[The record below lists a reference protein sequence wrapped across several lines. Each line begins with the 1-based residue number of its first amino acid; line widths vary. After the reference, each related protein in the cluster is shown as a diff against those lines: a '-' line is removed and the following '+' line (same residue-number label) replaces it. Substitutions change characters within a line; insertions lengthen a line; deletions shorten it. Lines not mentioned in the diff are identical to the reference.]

1 MNRAYFI
8 IMIPALLVLIG
19 YVLVF
24 RMIGI
29 ALPYP
34 AVVAPIVLLAVI
46 VVWMVKRSMKKS
58 GASTK

>member
-8 IMIPALLVLIG
+8 ILIPALLVLIG

-34 AVVAPIVLLAVI
+34 AVIAPVVLLVAI
-46 VVWMVKRSMKKS
+46 VVWMVKRGMKKVRP
-58 GASTK
+58 STK

>member
-34 AVVAPIVLLAVI
+34 AVLAPVVLLAAI
-46 VVWMVKRSMKKS
+46 VVWLLKRSIKKP

>member
-8 IMIPALLVLIG
+8 ILIPALLVLIG
-19 YVLVF
+19 YLLVF

-34 AVVAPIVLLAVI
+34 AVIVPAVLLVAF
-46 VVWMVKRSMKKS
+46 VVWLVKRSFKKA
-58 GASTK
+58 GASSK

>member
-8 IMIPALLVLIG
+8 ILVPALLVLIG

-29 ALPYP
+29 AVPYP
-34 AVVAPIVLLAVI
+34 VLIVPPVLLVVA
-46 VVWMVKRSMKKS
+46 VVWMVKKTARKTDA
-58 GASTK
+58 GAK

>member
-8 IMIPALLVLIG
+8 ILIPALLVLLG

-24 RMIGI
+24 RMMGI

-34 AVVAPIVLLAVI
+34 AVIAPVVLFVAFVAC
-46 VVWMVKRSMKKS
+46 MVKRGMKKP
-58 GASTK
+58 GPSTE

>member
-8 IMIPALLVLIG
+8 ILIPALLVLIG

-24 RMIGI
+24 RLVGI

-34 AVVAPIVLLAVI
+34 AVIVPVALLVAVMA
-46 VVWMVKRSMKKS
+46 WMAKRSLKKP
-58 GASTK
+58 GATTK

>member
-1 MNRAYFI
+1 MNRAYLI
-8 IMIPALLVLIG
+8 ILIPALLVLIG

-34 AVVAPIVLLAVI
+34 ALIVPAVLLAVA
-46 VVWMVKRSMKKS
+46 VVWMIKKTARKT
-58 GASTK
+58 GAGAK

>member
-8 IMIPALLVLIG
+8 ILIPALLVLIG

-34 AVVAPIVLLAVI
+34 VLIVPPVLLVVAVI
-46 VVWMVKRSMKKS
+46 WMVKNAAKKTS
-58 GASTK
+58 AGTK

>member
-8 IMIPALLVLIG
+8 ILIPALLVLIG

-34 AVVAPIVLLAVI
+34 AVLAPVVLLAAI
-46 VVWMVKRSMKKS
+46 VVWLLKRSIKKP

>member
-8 IMIPALLVLIG
+8 IMIPALVVLIG

-34 AVVAPIVLLAVI
+34 AVIAPVVLLVAI
-46 VVWMVKRSMKKS
+46 VVWMVKRGMKKVRP
-58 GASTK
+58 STK